1 MMKTPLVRFLF
12 AVLLLLLAAPAGR
25 AEDVAAVR
33 ERMAARLPQI
43 DSLKAA
49 GALGENNRG
58 RLETREGTDGANIAA
73 EENRD
78 REIVYAELA
87 RRTGTTAETVAR
99 ARARQIAA
107 TSAPGVW
114 LQRENG
120 EWYRK

>member
-1 MMKTPLVRFLF
+1 MKTPFCHFLF
-12 AVLLLLLAAPAGR
+12 AMFVFLLAAPAGR
-25 AEDVAAVR
+25 AEDAAAVR
-33 ERMAARLPQI
+33 DRMAARLPQI

-49 GALGENNRG
+49 GVLGENNRG
-58 RLETREGTDGANIAA
+58 LLEIREGSSGAAIVA

-78 REIVYAELA
+78 REFVYAELA
-87 RRTGTTAETVAR
+87 RRTGSSADAVGR

-107 TSAPGVW
+107 ASAPGVW